1 MLKYFLS
8 TLKIENRYRY
18 LLHSAMTEKIN
29 LKREIANL
37 ETFSGTGADL
47 GYDLKRHIRS
57 DDQYK
62 DVAMTNTRT

>member
-1 MLKYFLS
+1 MIFDVIYRHLCQGMLKYFLS

-37 ETFSGTGADL
+37 ETYIF
-47 GYDLKRHIRS
+47 RHGSRS
-57 DDQYK
+57 
-62 DVAMTNTRT
+62 RI